1 MDERLAIVVEGIGKR
16 YRIGTRVRR
25 DDTIVGALLSYL
37 KKPVRN
43 FKAYRSL
50 YRFEAPGSGPNAG
63 PEAADILWALR
74 DVSFVVR
81 QGESIGIIGRN
92 GAGKST
98 LLKILSRITDPTAGR
113 AVIRGR
119 VSSLLEVGT
128 GFHPELTGRENIYL
142 NGTILGMKKSE
153 IDRKLDEIVD
163 FSGVERFLDT
173 PVKRYSSGMTVRLAF
188 AVAAHL
194 EPEILIIDEVL
205 AVGDAAF
212 QDKCLGRMNEVTR
225 QGRTVLFVS
234 HNMAAVANLCQR
246 SVLLDNGRVAA
257 VGATNEVVEKYL
269 KGVATL
275 AEQTF
280 DSRSDRQ
287 GLRGVSFTQVE
298 FFDAAHR
305 RVECGQTGEDLIVR
319 LHFQCRPNQRF
330 KNCRLG
336 VAIRRKEKNF
346 LVLGT
351 ELVDPRSITIERDG
365 WIDFILPRLPLT
377 ESTYL
382 VTVFA
387 ESGGEIQDWILDAAK
402 LKVIDGDYY
411 GSGRNVPHR
420 EWNGDYVLAPFR
432 WELNQDPQPGRGA
445 GSRDQ

>member
-1 MDERLAIVVEGIGKR
+1 MDEGLAIAVEGIGKR
-16 YRIGTRVRR
+16 YRIGMRTRK
-25 DDTIVGALLSYL
+25 DETIVGAALSYL
-37 KKPVRN
+37 KRPIRN

-50 YRFEAPGSGPNAG
+50 YRFDSGGSGG
-63 PEAADILWALR
+63 DGSGEAADILWALR
-74 DVSFVVR
+74 GVSFEVR
-81 QGESIGIIGRN
+81 RGESMGIIGRN

-98 LLKILSRITDPTAGR
+98 LLKILSRITDPTTGR

-212 QDKCLGRMNEVTR
+212 QEKCLGRMNEVAR

-234 HNMAAVANLCQR
+234 HNMAAVANLCSQ
-246 SVLLDNGRVAA
+246 SVLLEHGRVAA
-257 VGATNEVVEKYL
+257 LGATRAVIEQYMQ
-269 KGVATL
+269 GVSAL
-275 AEQTF
+275 AEQEF
-280 DSRSDRQ
+280 ESRSDRQ
-287 GLRGVSFTQVE
+287 GLRGLSFTKVE
-298 FFDAAHR
+298 FLDAAHR
-305 RVECGQTGEDLIVR
+305 SVECGRTGDDLIVR
-319 LHFQCRPNQRF
+319 LHFQCRPGEVF
-330 KNCRLG
+330 KNCRFG
-336 VAIRRKEKNF
+336 VVVRRKEKNF

-351 ELVDPRSITIERDG
+351 ELVEPRSITVDSDG
-365 WIDFILPRLPLT
+365 WLDFIIPRLPLT

-387 ESGGEIQDWILDAAK
+387 ESGGEIQDWILDAVK

-411 GSGRNVPHR
+411 GSGRNVPKR

-432 WELNQDPQPGRGA
+432 WDLQTGRASPGSVSGTA
-445 GSRDQ
+445 P